1 MFSPIQRQS
10 GHQNI
15 ISTNDPNPLFPFKF
29 FNGAPVVGALVS
41 PALREREKVQGPFN
55 DPAIQAARLRAD
67 MACRSVKLVL
77 PPAAAA
83 KSMEKMKWD
92 FAVQVVLYRID
103 QIIQTPMVSGTQSSR
118 LF

>member
-1 MFSPIQRQS
+1 MS
-10 GHQNI
+10 GHVQSVFFYI
-15 ISTNDPNPLFPFKF
+15 LLRLTNDPNPLFPFKF

-83 KSMEKMKWD
+83 KSMEKMKGE
-92 FAVQVVLYRID
+92 FA
-103 QIIQTPMVSGTQSSR
+103 SGTFRGPFKDREDLRIAIQAGNT
-118 LF
+118 